1 MLAVS
6 PWETVGYCRRR
17 GDGIDVTIGGVRFAV
32 AKEDAPALIV
42 QGDDCDVWQVANP
55 PVVVGRAGWSSEG
68 RMLVLSLPGIGLVQV
83 PGAQIC
89 SHYLNEDVRPVKVV
103 RPPDRRFAGEVPA

>member
-1 MLAVS
+1 MSAQ
-6 PWETVGYCRRR
+6 WETVGYCRRR
-17 GDGIDVTIGGVRFAV
+17 GDGIDFVIGSERYAV
-32 AKEDAPALIV
+32 AKEDAPGLIV
-42 QGDDCDVWQVANP
+42 EGADCDVWQIANP
-55 PVVVGRAGWSSEG
+55 SRPVGRAGWSAEG
-68 RMLVLSLPGIGLVQV
+68 RMLVMSVPLYGIVQV